1 MEAIKTIGLTK
12 YYGKSRG
19 IIDLNLSVNQGDFFG
34 FIGPNGAGK
43 STTIRCLLG
52 LIDSTKGEFEILGK
66 SNSKKQDI
74 LKDIGYM
81 PSETMFYNGM
91 KVKDVIRFSAE
102 LRNANCKAEAMALC
116 ERLQLDTE
124 KKIDELSL
132 GNKKKVGIV
141 CALQHKPKLYIL
153 DEPTSGLDPLMQK
166 EFFELLKERNEKGAT
181 IFLSSHILSDIQR
194 HCNRAAIIRE
204 GRLIACDKVEV
215 LANTGA
221 KRVILGGV
229 SELPELKGIRDLQNT
244 GNGVSFLYNGDINE
258 LIKTLANIK
267 ISDIGIA
274 EPDLEEIFMHYYES

>member
-102 LRNANCKAEAMALC
+102 LRNADCKAEAMALC